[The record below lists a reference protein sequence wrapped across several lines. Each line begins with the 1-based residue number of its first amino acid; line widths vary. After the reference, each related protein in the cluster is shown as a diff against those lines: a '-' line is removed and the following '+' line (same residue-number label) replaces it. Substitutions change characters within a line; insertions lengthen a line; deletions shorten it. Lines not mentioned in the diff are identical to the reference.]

1 MSTTSKTIDDIL
13 MQLQTNLPDI
23 SDRVKNILGEIYT
36 TLVKMFIDQHQ
47 IDQIECVS
55 KLFEDLIQSLNGDLF
70 VTKSSVHDDQIEVLR
85 NQAKLKLDQ
94 LKDKCLKSSIDVEL
108 FNGSFA
114 ELTDCIQSGYDI
126 MSRIFQN
133 VLVIIVLFLN
143 ILF

>member
-94 LKDKCLKSSIDVEL
+94 LKD
-108 FNGSFA
+108 
-114 ELTDCIQSGYDI
+114 
-126 MSRIFQN
+126 
-133 VLVIIVLFLN
+133 
-143 ILF
+143 